1 MFIFYY
7 HINVYYILSFCTKDH
22 FVYLF
27 HRCADALAK
36 NKTLIGSN
44 QWDYQRE
51 LERNYR
57 LFTDQLAPLL
67 VATTS
72 SPVSGRCISDDN
84 DYNNSTN
91 SRGPYGLHYNGEC
104 NVSSIN
110 YDVDDQDEDDRTLTN
125 NSNGYSEINSLKHT
139 NGDSTL
145 TM

>member
-1 MFIFYY
+1 MYYTTSHFI
-7 HINVYYILSFCTKDH
+7 
-22 FVYLF
+22 YLF
-27 HRCADALAK
+27 YRCADALAK

-72 SPVSGRCISDDN
+72 SPLSGRCVGDDG

-104 NVSSIN
+104 SISSIN
-110 YDVDDQDEDDRTLTN
+110 YDVNDDPDEDDRTITN
-125 NSNGYSEINSLKHT
+125 NSNGYNETNSLKSA
-139 NGDSTL
+139 NGDSTF

>member
-1 MFIFYY
+1 MFY
-7 HINVYYILSFCTKDH
+7 
-22 FVYLF
+22 
-27 HRCADALAK
+27 RCADALAK

-72 SPVSGRCISDDN
+72 SPLSGRCTGDDN
-84 DYNNSTN
+84 DYNHSTN
-91 SRGPYGLHYNGEC
+91 SRGPHGLHYNGEC
-104 NVSSIN
+104 SMSSIN
-110 YDVDDQDEDDRTLTN
+110 YDAEDQDEDERTLTN
-125 NSNGYSEINSLKHT
+125 NSNGYNEVNSLKNT
-139 NGDSTL
+139 NGDSTF